1 MCVGK
6 ALSHNFATVTLPVS
20 EAPNWLGAGT
30 PSAPGVTVAHPQG
43 RAGPGCLF
51 FINTLLVTRR
61 VTDLLDDGSILLCE
75 QLIGAIPIIGHR
87 GPCPAGV
94 WGVLPS

>member
-20 EAPNWLGAGT
+20 EAPNWLGAGN
-30 PSAPGVTVAHPQG
+30 PSALGVTVAHPQG

-51 FINTLLVTRR
+51 FYNILTSDKESYGLARR
-61 VTDLLDDGSILLCE
+61 CSILLCE
-75 QLIGAIPIIGHR
+75 TTIGAGPI
-87 GPCPAGV
+87 
-94 WGVLPS
+94 